1 MKRKREILTAV
12 LLSSSLGLGAQSIW
26 AQGAPGGGQTGPRP
40 GQTEPTPGQSGT
52 IPERVQRPD
61 VGDQVMAGVTADN
74 IKKAKEALKAKGLN
88 PGPMDGVLDGK
99 TQQALR
105 DFQQANK
112 IPVTGTLDQQTAEKL
127 GVTIGG
133 GGQKSSTQQRGQD
146 SSVPKAKGG
155 ME

>member
-1 MKRKREILTAV
+1 MKKVAICSVVVLTAGVAFAALSKDEVKRLHESATILTELRNSPDQA
-12 LLSSSLGLGAQSIW
+12 
-26 AQGAPGGGQTGPRP
+26 
-40 GQTEPTPGQSGT
+40 
-52 IPERVQRPD
+52 IPERVQPPSS
-61 VGDQVMAGVTADN
+61 GMQSQGMSSMSADD

-88 PGPMDGVLDGK
+88 PGPIDGTPDSK

-105 DFQQANK
+105 EFQQANK

-133 GGQKSSTQQRGQD
+133 SGQKSSTQQRGQD